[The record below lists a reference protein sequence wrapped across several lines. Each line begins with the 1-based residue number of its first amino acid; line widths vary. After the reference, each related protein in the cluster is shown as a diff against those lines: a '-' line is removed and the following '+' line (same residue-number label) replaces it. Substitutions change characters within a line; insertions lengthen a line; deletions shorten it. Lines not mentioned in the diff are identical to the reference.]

1 MTASKLNRFWT
12 LTIILLIAIT
22 VTGGIVAWSKYRPG
36 QPIEISLPQSQELQG
51 NIYVGG
57 AVTNPGLYPLTT
69 RDTIEALIQAAG
81 GTTDNADLSELK
93 LYIAEIGQE
102 QEPQRININRAE
114 AWLLEALT
122 GIGPTLAQRIVD
134 YREQNGPFHNIKE
147 LTNVEGIGTTIYERI
162 KHLITVA
169 DQ

>member
-1 MTASKLNRFWT
+1 MTTGKLNRFWT
-12 LTIILLIAIT
+12 LIVILLVAIT
-22 VTGGIVAWSKYRPG
+22 VTGGLIAWSRYRPG
-36 QPIEISLPQSQELQG
+36 RPIEISLPQSQELQG
-51 NIYVGG
+51 QIYIGG
-57 AVTNPGLYPLTT
+57 AVSNPGLYPLTA
-69 RDTIEALIQAAG
+69 RDTIEALLQAAG
-81 GTTDNADLSELK
+81 STTDNADLSELK

-134 YREQNGPFHNIKE
+134 YRERNGPFHNINE
-147 LTNVEGIGTTIYERI
+147 LTNVEGIGPTIYERI

-169 DQ
+169 D

>member
-1 MTASKLNRFWT
+1 MTTGRLNRSWT
-12 LTIILLIAIT
+12 LIVILLIAIT
-22 VTGGIVAWSKYRPG
+22 VTGGIVAWSRCSPG

-51 NIYVGG
+51 QIYIGS
-57 AVTNPGLYPLTT
+57 AVSNPGLYPLTA
-69 RDTIEALIQAAG
+69 RDTIEALLQAAG

-134 YREQNGPFHNIKE
+134 YREQNGPFRNINE
-147 LTNVEGIGTTIYERI
+147 LAKVEGIGTTKYERI

-169 DQ
+169 D

>member
-1 MTASKLNRFWT
+1 MTASKLNLFWT
-12 LTIILLIAIT
+12 ITIILLIAIT
-22 VTGGIVAWSKYRPG
+22 VIGGILAWSSCSPR
-36 QPIEISLPQSQELQG
+36 QRIEISVPQSQELQG
-51 NIYVGG
+51 QIYIGS
-57 AVTNPGLYPLTT
+57 AVTNPGLYPLTA
-69 RDTIEALIQAAG
+69 RDTIEALLQAAG

-114 AWLLEALT
+114 VWLLEALT

-134 YREQNGPFHNIKE
+134 YREQNGQFHNINE
-147 LTNVEGIGTTIYERI
+147 LTNVEGIGPAIYERI

-169 DQ
+169 D